1 MTHAQSLTMKTAI
14 PQSEKRKVRAADQNL
29 NRFAGFGTL
38 TVLLFAFL
46 YLPIVILV
54 VFSFNASNTISV
66 WEGFT
71 FKWYWIA
78 AHNTDLHKAAL
89 NTMLIGGVATVVSV
103 LLAIPAAL
111 VLSGRGTSGSG
122 GKYLLILS
130 LPLMLPEI
138 MIAIA
143 TLILFTTIGLN
154 LGIGN
159 VMIAHTVFCLPFALM
174 PILARLRGM
183 DHRLNEAAYDLYAS
197 RWQCFRLVI
206 LPLLAPGI
214 VTGAMLAFIVS
225 FDNFII
231 TLMVA
236 GAGGTTLPLY
246 IYGLVKT
253 QMTPEL
259 NAISTGV
266 LLLSL
271 ALLST
276 AFVLT
281 KGRILGV
288 SGMSE

>member
-1 MTHAQSLTMKTAI
+1 MKTAI

>member
-1 MTHAQSLTMKTAI
+1 MAPSSPLTAGAAVSPGAASDAI
-14 PQSEKRKVRAADQNL
+14 GKL
-29 NRFAGFGTL
+29 NRFPGFGL
-38 TVLLFAFL
+38 ITVLLFAFL
-46 YLPIVILV
+46 YLPIAILV
-54 VFSFNASNTISV
+54 AFSFNASPTISV

-78 AHNTDLHKAAL
+78 AHNADLHRAAL
-89 NTMLIGGVATVVSV
+89 NTLLIGVTATAGSV
-103 LLAIPAAL
+103 LLAIPSAL
-111 VLSGRGTSGSG
+111 AMSGRAQRSSDGR
-122 GKYLLILS
+122 YLLILA

-138 MIAIA
+138 VIAIA

-159 VMIAHTVFCLPFALM
+159 VVIAHIVFCLPFALM

-197 RWQCFRLVI
+197 HWQCFRLVT
-206 LPLLAPGI
+206 LPLLMPGI
-214 VTGAMLAFIVS
+214 VTGAMLSFIVS

-231 TLMVA
+231 TLMVSS
-236 GAGGTTLPLY
+236 AGGTTLPLY
-246 IYGLVKT
+246 IYSLVKT

-271 ALLST
+271 ILLSP
-276 AFVLT
+276 AFALT

-288 SGMSE
+288 SGMSD

>member
-1 MTHAQSLTMKTAI
+1 MATSQSRAGRKT
-14 PQSEKRKVRAADQNL
+14 RAAGENL
-29 NRFAGFGTL
+29 NRFAGFGTI

-46 YLPIVILV
+46 YLPIIILV
-54 VFSFNASNTISV
+54 TYSFNASNTISV

-71 FKWYWIA
+71 LKWYWIA
-78 AHNTDLHKAAL
+78 AQNSDLHRAAL
-89 NTMLIGGVATVVSV
+89 NTLLIGGSATVASV
-103 LLAIPAAL
+103 LIAIPAAL
-111 VLSGRGTSGSG
+111 VLSGWGGTGG
-122 GKYLLILS
+122 NGKYLLILS

-138 MIAIA
+138 VIAIA

-183 DHRLNEAAYDLYAS
+183 DHRLSEAAYDLYAS

-231 TLMVA
+231 TLMVS

-271 ALLST
+271 ALLSS

-288 SGMSE
+288 SETSD